1 MREMTLSHFNVCTS
15 NLAASEQFYTNV
27 VGLKSGPRPD
37 FPNQGAWMYSG
48 DSPLVHLTE
57 VGEGQSVEMGSID
70 HIAFELRGLDEFVRH
85 LKDLKVL
92 FEQKLIP
99 GGVGTQVFVT
109 DPNGVRLEFNFMYE
123 TE

>member
-15 NLAASEQFYTNV
+15 DLAASKQFYTDV

-48 DSPLVHLTE
+48 DSPLVHLTQ
-57 VGEGQSVEMGSID
+57 VGEGQSCDMGSID
-70 HIAFELRGLDEFVRH
+70 HIAFELRGLDEFVGH
-85 LKDLKVL
+85 LKGLNVP

-99 GGVGTQVFVT
+99 GGIGTQVFVT
-109 DPNGVRLEFNFMYE
+109 DPSSVRLEFNFMYE
-123 TE
+123 AE